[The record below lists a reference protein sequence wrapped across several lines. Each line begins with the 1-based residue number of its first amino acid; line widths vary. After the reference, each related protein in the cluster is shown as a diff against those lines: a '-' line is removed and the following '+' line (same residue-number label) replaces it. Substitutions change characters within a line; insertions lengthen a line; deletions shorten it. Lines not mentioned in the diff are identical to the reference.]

1 MARISRRGVGRE
13 FGGANM
19 RQLAAARRRARLR
32 HWRTMGVPHGYSVR
46 RPRTDEAAAV
56 ATIFEAYDLSQFDA
70 LDTSAAE
77 IEEDWARP
85 RFERERDS
93 WVVIAE
99 GRPVAYASMWDERP
113 HVDFYCDG
121 VVHPD
126 HWGRGLGGLLL
137 DLMEGRAEADIAVAP
152 VTEPVVM
159 HNVVPRSDQR
169 GAALLSSRG
178 YGRVRTFLRMVA
190 DLSERSPSS
199 PAAVPAGIR
208 LATLRRGRD
217 ERVFFETMMD
227 SFAGGWR
234 FEPRPFEEW
243 AVRMTLPDFDPGL
256 WWLAWDGPRVAG
268 ALEGRP
274 VDDDLGWIKNL
285 GVRPDYRRRGIGTA
299 LLRRAFAEFKRRG
312 RKRVELGVDSA
323 NETRATALYERI
335 GMRLGRRFDFY
346 AKRLSG

>member
-1 MARISRRGVGRE
+1 MA
-13 FGGANM
+13 
-19 RQLAAARRRARLR
+19 
-32 HWRTMGVPHGYSVR
+32 VPHGYSVR
-46 RPRTDEAAAV
+46 PPRADEAAAV
-56 ATIFEAYDLSQFDA
+56 ASIFDAYDLSQFDA
-70 LDTSAAE
+70 LDTSVAE

-85 RFERERDS
+85 RFDRERDS

-99 GRPVAYASMWDERP
+99 DYPVAYASIWDERP

-137 DLMEGRAEADIAVAP
+137 DVMEARAEAKAMAP
-152 VTEPVVM
+152 VTEPVVL

-178 YGRVRTFLRMVA
+178 YDRVRTFLRMVA
-190 DLSERSPSS
+190 DLSELS
-199 PAAVPAGIR
+199 PAPESAPPGIE

-217 ERVFFETMMD
+217 ERVFFESMMD

-234 FEPRPFEEW
+234 FEPGPYEEW

-274 VDDDLGWIKNL
+274 VDELLGWIKNL
-285 GVRPDYRRRGIGTA
+285 GVRPGYRRRGIGTA

-312 RKRVELGVDSA
+312 RERVELGVDSA
-323 NETRATALYERI
+323 NETRATALYERV
-335 GMRLGRRFDFY
+335 GMRPAQRFDFY
-346 AKRLSG
+346 AKRLTR